1 VERWYEAPV
10 NEARPASDANPV
22 VYRFVLRRRAGQPPL
37 PSHPSSADPGLGAA
51 GGRGRRSAAGPP
63 SDEERAYSQFK
74 AAEQKRALKEAKKR
88 HEGHARIPEAEYR
101 RRFEAHKARA
111 LL

>member
-1 VERWYEAPV
+1 MWLSP
-10 NEARPASDANPV
+10 
-22 VYRFVLRRRAGQPPL
+22 
-37 PSHPSSADPGLGAA
+37 
-51 GGRGRRSAAGPP
+51 
-63 SDEERAYSQFK
+63 
-74 AAEQKRALKEAKKR
+74 AEQKRALKEAKKR